1 MFNFDQ
7 PSWLIVGALVGAIL
21 LWSKE
26 TPGRLRVYYLSDLF
40 DHVPKL
46 NETARYFLQLAIFL
60 GIGTVVSLWLTN
72 PQHVQQAFA
81 AGLGWTAGLST
92 GQPKRS
98 RAQERDA
105 I

>member
-1 MFNFDQ
+1 MFDFDQ
-7 PSWLIVGALVGAIL
+7 PGWLIVGALVGAVL

-40 DHVPKL
+40 DQVPKL
-46 NETARYFLQLAIFL
+46 NETARYFLQLSVFL
-60 GIGTVVSLWLTN
+60 GIGTVVSLLLTN

-92 GQPKRS
+92 GQPKK
-98 RAQERDA
+98 AGHKKNDV
-105 I
+105 